1 MRWYLILLYD
11 AWFVYN
17 KMIKYTVRSKYTIK
31 NDMLLYLSVV
41 KRVKMSKLQTL

>member
-11 AWFVYN
+11 AWLVYN

-31 NDMLLYLSVV
+31 NDILLYLSVV